1 MHVTTDRGTAT
12 VVPMARIAERVCSH
26 YLPMAVGFTV
36 VCCPNPAEVTRMLP
50 RIQPRFFCSPPRLWE
65 KIQASIAADV
75 AAGADHADLRRRWG
89 FGELVTAL
97 TGAAPC
103 PPGLIEFFA
112 SIGIELR
119 EGYLPLETTGLVSL
133 PAAHDVRGGNRADI
147 AT

>member
-1 MHVTTDRGTAT
+1 MHVTTGRGTAT
-12 VVPMARIAERVCSH
+12 VVDAFLATVEARGDA
-26 YLPMAVGFTV
+26 
-36 VCCPNPAEVTRMLP
+36 PAILD
-50 RIQPRFFCSPPRLWE
+50 
-65 KIQASIAADV
+65 ADV
-75 AAGADHADLRRRWG
+75 KVALSWRDHADLRRRWG

-119 EGYLPLETTGLVSL
+119 EVYLLSETTGVVSL

-147 AT
+147 ATLNRSGSLDARFCLSHEPDVHCGLQ